1 MTDTVGTVGTVGT
14 VHALTTRLTDMGLP
28 PDDASSLT
36 NMINTV
42 CKVQDCTIL
51 TTVPKLVSTLVTHSS
66 NKPELGK
73 ALFEYASPSA
83 SHEKP
88 VLCLCSLMCMYA
100 GAKQE
105 LHAILGMLGEG
116 FKNVQHA
123 LDENFLYA
131 LKDALHMMRVE
142 SQPYNIQLII
152 AFLREYPYAY
162 VAHFPEDFT
171 SLRFLLI
178 IAMKNALDSKHYLF
192 EIRVTDSKSVKSDN
206 KLVII
211 LSRALKKLKG
221 YETHFPENHTSLC
234 SLLIIAIENALNSDD
249 YLFANRVD
257 EGNSEE
263 SDETLGSLLC
273 KAYQNLKEVGM

>member
-1 MTDTVGTVGTVGT
+1 MADTLATILATILATAGMSPEV
-14 VHALTTRLTDMGLP
+14 
-28 PDDASSLT
+28 ASSLA
-36 NMINTV
+36 NMV
-42 CKVQDCTIL
+42 KVLCQVQDI
-51 TTVPKLVSTLVTHSS
+51 TTVPDLVLKLVTQS
-66 NKPELGK
+66 KEYPQLGK
-73 ALFEYASPSA
+73 ALFDCASQSEHA
-83 SHEKP
+83 QEQL
-88 VLCLCSLMCMYA
+88 VLYLCSLICMYA

-116 FKNVQHA
+116 FKNVQPA

-178 IAMKNALDSKHYLF
+178 IAMKNALDSNHYLF
-192 EIRVTDSKSVKSDN
+192 KNRVTDSKSVKSVKSDN

-211 LSRALKKLKG
+211 LSRALKKLKE
-221 YETHFPENHTSLC
+221 YKTHFPENHTSLC
-234 SLLIIAIENALNSDD
+234 SLLIIAIENALNSGD